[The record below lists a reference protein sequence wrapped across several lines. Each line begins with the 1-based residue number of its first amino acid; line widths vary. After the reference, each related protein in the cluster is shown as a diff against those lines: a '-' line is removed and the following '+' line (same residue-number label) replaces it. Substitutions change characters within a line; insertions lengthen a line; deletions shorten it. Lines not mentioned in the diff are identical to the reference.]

1 MNLVDPLPGDLRRE
15 QAASWP
21 SATSRV
27 RHSGPHLQPSTLV
40 YLARHGQTE
49 SNLLGRYAGYNT
61 EPITDAGRD
70 QMSALAARLQPC
82 AVGEIWTSEVLRARE
97 SADLVGGLLGV
108 PVRTDERLNE
118 MQLGPW
124 EGMTEAE
131 VAQAFPTAYELWCT
145 LPDRLTLDGR
155 ETLAALCVRVTA
167 TLADA
172 ARMRHPVLLMSH
184 VAPIRVAVLSVLG
197 LPLSQYK
204 RLHLGNGD
212 GVVIDRGKAE
222 ARRVGEDRSLQH
234 EFPVSG
240 PDSAALA

>member
-21 SATSRV
+21 VATSRV
-27 RHSGPHLQPSTLV
+27 RHPGPHSQSSPLV

-49 SNLLGRYAGYNT
+49 SNLLGRYAGYNG
-61 EPITDAGRD
+61 EPITDAGRA
-70 QMSALAARLQPC
+70 QMSSLATRLQPC
-82 AVGEIWTSEVLRARE
+82 GVEEIWTSEVPRARE
-97 SADLVGGLLGV
+97 SADLVGGILGV
-108 PVRTDERLNE
+108 PVRADERLNE

-124 EGMTEAE
+124 EGMTETE
-131 VAQAFPTAYELWCT
+131 VAQAFPSAYELWCT
-145 LPDRLTLDGR
+145 LPDRLVLAGR
-155 ETLAALCVRVTA
+155 ETLASLCVRVTA

-172 ARMRHPVLLMSH
+172 ARMRYPVLLMSH
-184 VAPIRVAVLSVLG
+184 VAPIRVAVLTVLG

-222 ARRVGEDRSLQH
+222 ARRVNEDRSLHH

-240 PDSAALA
+240 PDSTAFA